1 MERTE
6 QKEKRWIDELDI
18 LKTGE
23 MTISEIMDALQN
35 RGYELSNNRVSAL
48 VSALRDGGLLVRTVG
63 HGKAYFSRL

>member
-48 VSALRDGGLLVRTVG
+48 VSALRDDGLLVRTVG